1 MRLKGLVVALITG
14 SFLAGSGVA
23 QTSKGILVGVARD
36 PTGAVVPNAKGT
48 IVGNSDSATRTNA
61 TKSDAS
67 YRLEALN
74 PETYTVTVHQPVFDR
89 FTANNVIVEPSLV
102 TTYDIKLV
110 VGEVQDIF
118 GHRCALSGD
127 GICDFCTIDSY
138 KTESTYS
145 PRSLGSGS
153 HSFRGGSLHE

>member
-23 QTSKGILVGVARD
+23 WTSKGILVGVARD

-74 PETYTVTVHQPVFDR
+74 PETYTVTVHQPGFDG
-89 FTANNVIVEPSLV
+89 FTANNLHCG
-102 TTYDIKLV
+102 TV
-110 VGEVQDIF
+110 VGYNLRHQV
-118 GHRCALSGD
+118 RRWR
-127 GICDFCTIDSY
+127 
-138 KTESTYS
+138 S
-145 PRSLGSGS
+145 PRHLWPPMCIVG
-153 HSFRGGSLHE
+153 